1 MVKQLLQNLEGKIV
15 PEHISKVIKEE
26 VERFLQMEK
35 HHSEVTV
42 TRTYLE
48 YLTKMPYGV
57 SSPENFDLQYAREV
71 LDEGHYGLDE
81 VKQRILEFIAVGK
94 LQNSV

>member
-1 MVKQLLQNLEGKIV
+1 MD
-15 PEHISKVIKEE
+15 
-26 VERFLQMEK
+26 K
-35 HHSEVTV
+35 HHSEVQV

-57 SSPENFDLQYAREV
+57 SSPENFDLQFAKEI

-81 VKQRILEFIAVGK
+81 VKQRIL
-94 LQNSV
+94 